1 MKTDPIAD
9 CLTRIRNAQKA
20 KHPHVQLPFSSMKK
34 QILDILK
41 QEGFVQN
48 VETFKDEN
56 MNMIRV
62 ALKYDPAGKGVIHS
76 LTRVS
81 KPGRRWYSDKET
93 LVKNKDVITTTILT
107 TSKGVMTDRKACE
120 MGIGGEVICKVS

>member
-81 KPGRRWYSDKET
+81 KHGRRWYSDKET
-93 LVKNKDVITTTILT
+93 LVKN
-107 TSKGVMTDRKACE
+107 
-120 MGIGGEVICKVS
+120 